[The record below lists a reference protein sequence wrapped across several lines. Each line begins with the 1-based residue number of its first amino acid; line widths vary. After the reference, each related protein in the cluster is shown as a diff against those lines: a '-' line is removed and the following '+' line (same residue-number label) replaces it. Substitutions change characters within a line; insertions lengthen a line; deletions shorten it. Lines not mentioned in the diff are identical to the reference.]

1 MVIVRFT
8 VGGSVDIDDKDLAV
22 RDNPAR
28 KRYEVAYGGQTAELV
43 YRIDD
48 GRIVLI
54 HTGVPAA
61 LEGHGIAGR
70 LAKFALDDAR
80 TRGLR
85 VAPQCPYVRAYL
97 AKHPEYGDLVA

>member
-1 MVIVRFT
+1 M
-8 VGGSVDIDDKDLAV
+8 DDKDLVV

-28 KRYEVAYGGQTAELV
+28 ERYEVSYGGQTAELA
-43 YRIDD
+43 YRVDG

-80 TRGLR
+80 ARGLR
-85 VAPQCPYVRAYL
+85 VVPQCPYVRAYL
-97 AKHPEYGDLVA
+97 EKHPEYADLVASGA